1 MKVCSVERLRHIQ
14 RHKRVHGGFL
24 ALCIFVIICFA
35 VTSSE
40 AAKVYRWTDDSG
52 VVNLS
57 DSPPTP
63 AASRNAKVEV
73 FNFRGAAAGQAIEDT
88 SAGGTHVIP
97 FTATPQGYQVDV
109 IFNDNV
115 RAKMILDTGA
125 TLVVISDRLLSR
137 IGQKPLEGMPPLK
150 FVTANGEIEAK
161 SSVMKKIRMGSA
173 VREDV
178 PVAVIHEGVMF
189 ENCDGLLG
197 LSFLSGFHL
206 SIDNKAGTITLK
218 KD

>member
-1 MKVCSVERLRHIQ
+1 MVSVVKPQQQRTFCRCLRGSVPVLGAVVI
-14 RHKRVHGGFL
+14 
-24 ALCIFVIICFA
+24 LCMVVA
-35 VTSSE
+35 YAD
-40 AAKVYRWTDDSG
+40 AAKVYRWTDNNG

-57 DSPPTP
+57 DSPPAP
-63 AASRNAKVEV
+63 AASKNSKVEV
-73 FNFRGAAAGQAIEDT
+73 FNFRGTAAGQATEDT

-109 IFNDNV
+109 VLNDSV
-115 RAKMILDTGA
+115 KAKMILDTGA

-137 IGQKPLEGMPPLK
+137 IGQKPLEGMPPMK
-150 FVTANGEIEAK
+150 FVTASGEIEAK
-161 SSVMKKIRMGSA
+161 PSVVKKIRMGSA

-189 ENCDGLLG
+189 DKCDGLLG
-197 LSFLSGFHL
+197 LSFLTGFHL